1 MLIQTNGDSI
11 SYRIISHNSR
21 TPIVAQATTSKK
33 NYRVVV
39 SYHTIP
45 ELQLLHKLRRLKK
58 ITESHLDTSHIPVK
72 SAGALLHA
80 WGKAQTAALAVGSQ
94 KKKPLVLRR
103 TRRKLPGWRRRGAD
117 PIGLDG
123 ARGWRRGAEISPD
136 IYTYIYI

>member
-94 KKKPLVLRR
+94 KKNLWSSAYAEETTWVEAQRSGPNR
-103 TRRKLPGWRRRGAD
+103 TR
-117 PIGLDG
+117 
-123 ARGWRRGAEISPD
+123 
-136 IYTYIYI
+136 

>member
-21 TPIVAQATTSKK
+21 TPIVAQATTA
-33 NYRVVV
+33 
-39 SYHTIP
+39 
-45 ELQLLHKLRRLKK
+45 KK

-94 KKKPLVLRR
+94 KKKPLVLRQTSIKNATLMDLLLLVLRR
-103 TRRKLPGWRRRGAD
+103 TRRKLPGWRRRGA
-117 PIGLDG
+117 
-123 ARGWRRGAEISPD
+123 
-136 IYTYIYI
+136 

>member
-1 MLIQTNGDSI
+1 MWTQLVI
-11 SYRIISHNSR
+11 
-21 TPIVAQATTSKK
+21 
-33 NYRVVV
+33 V

-123 ARGWRRGAEISPD
+123 ARGWARVWNNYSIPRVEISPGL
-136 IYTYIYI
+136 YIYIYI

>member
-21 TPIVAQATTSKK
+21 TPIVAQAMTSKK

-58 ITESHLDTSHIPVK
+58 FTESHLDTSHIPVK

-94 KKKPLVLRR
+94 KKNLWSFGV
-103 TRRKLPGWRRRGAD
+103 RG
-117 PIGLDG
+117 GNYLG
-123 ARGWRRGAEISPD
+123 GGAEEQTQSDSMALGGGLGYGIIIP
-136 IYTYIYI
+136 YPG

>member
-21 TPIVAQATTSKK
+21 TPIVAQATTA
-33 NYRVVV
+33 
-39 SYHTIP
+39 
-45 ELQLLHKLRRLKK
+45 KK

-94 KKKPLVLRR
+94 KKKKKTFGPSAYAEETTWVEAQRSVMDKSVYLVFVGLHKRR
-103 TRRKLPGWRRRGAD
+103 CSCCSTLCFAAPRGQQ
-117 PIGLDG
+117 GQHLDYLSVG
-123 ARGWRRGAEISPD
+123 I
-136 IYTYIYI
+136 

>member
-1 MLIQTNGDSI
+1 MLIQTNRDSI

-94 KKKPLVLRR
+94 KKKTFGPSAYAEETTWVEAQRSGPNR
-103 TRRKLPGWRRRGAD
+103 TQWRSGV
-117 PIGLDG
+117 GSG
-123 ARGWRRGAEISPD
+123 ME
-136 IYTYIYI
+136 